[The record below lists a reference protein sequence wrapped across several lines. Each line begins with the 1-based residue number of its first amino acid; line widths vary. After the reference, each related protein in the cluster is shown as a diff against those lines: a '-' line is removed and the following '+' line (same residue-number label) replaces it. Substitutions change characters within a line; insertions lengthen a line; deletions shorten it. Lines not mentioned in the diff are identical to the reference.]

1 MRVALYLR
9 VSVEDRAV
17 SLEAQEAGGR
27 AWSERNGHT
36 VVDVFRDDGVS
47 GAEWDRR
54 HGVQR
59 LRTAALSKPKPFDIV
74 VVRDLDRLGRDGVR
88 LPLLLVDLRDA
99 GISVVEWT
107 TGASVAVDGMALLL
121 AQLRAT
127 MAQEERRAIAAR
139 TRVALEAKARQGL
152 VVGGEVYGYRR
163 DRREDGV
170 HYLIDEAQADVV
182 RDVFARRAAGE
193 TIRAIVHGLNGRGV
207 PSPHA
212 GRRGTGTWSPSAV
225 HEMLTR
231 DRYIGVLRWGVA
243 GSEYLHGTRHAT
255 TRTGEGVVELEVP
268 ELAIVDR
275 ITWERVGA
283 RDCATRSAP
292 GHARRPRHLLVG
304 HAVCDA
310 CGGRIATT
318 RTRVG
323 TASVPA
329 YVCGVRRDRAAC
341 EARWLRPSSVLD
353 EPVLDWL
360 ETEVLTED
368 VVSEVVSEALRA
380 IALPADET
388 RLDEL
393 RAEERSLSA
402 AVQRLTLAVESA
414 ADVGAV
420 VDRLR
425 AQDARLR
432 EVRAELSAR
441 LAAAD
446 REAPDEARVWSVVRE
461 LRDAVA
467 EDTDGA
473 RDVLGM
479 VLDGPLRIEWL
490 GPRRGVRLR
499 GKAVPALL
507 LDLAE
512 SASREPPVTQT
523 QPEIS
528 PRETRGLLVSPAGP
542 RQSLR
547 RVELDCVA

>member
-1 MRVALYLR
+1 VRVALYLR

-27 AWSERNGHT
+27 TWAERNGHT

-59 LRTAALSKPKPFDIV
+59 LRSAALSKPKPFDIV

-152 VVGGEVYGYRR
+152 VVGGEVYGYQRERR
-163 DRREDGV
+163 DDGV
-170 HYLIDEAQADVV
+170 HYVINDAQAAVV
-182 RDVFARRAAGE
+182 RDVFERRAAGE
-193 TIRAIVHGLNGRGV
+193 TIRAIAHGLNGRAV

-225 HEMLTR
+225 HEMLCR

-275 ITWERVGA
+275 ITWERVRA
-283 RDCATRSAP
+283 RDCASRSAP
-292 GHARRPRHLLVG
+292 GHARRARHLLVG

-318 RTRVG
+318 RTKVG
-323 TASVPA
+323 TQSVPA

-368 VVSEVVSEALRA
+368 VVSDVVTEALRA
-380 IALPADET
+380 IALPADEA

-402 AVQRLTLAVESA
+402 AVQRLTLAIESA
-414 ADVGAV
+414 SDVGV
-420 VDRLR
+420 VVERLR

-441 LAAAD
+441 VAAAE
-446 REAPDEARVWSVVRE
+446 REAPDEAKVWSVVRE
-461 LRDAVA
+461 LREAVA
-467 EDTDGA
+467 EDTEGA

-479 VLDGPLRIEWL
+479 VLDGPLRVAWL

-512 SASREPPVTQT
+512 SAAREPPVTQT